1 MRKHITTKIKR
12 RRKRKKEG
20 NDLKQQY
27 ETKKTRTFQY
37 KSARLLRIKTF
48 LFSLIRSFL
57 SFELKVAVRKSY
69 KITKAKTK
77 LRKRDCL
84 P

>member
-1 MRKHITTKIKR
+1 M
-12 RRKRKKEG
+12 
-20 NDLKQQY
+20 KQQY

-48 LFSLIRSFL
+48 LFSLIRGFL
-57 SFELKVAVRKSY
+57 SFELKVAVRESY
-69 KITKAKTK
+69 KIRKAKGK
-77 LRKRDCL
+77 LCKRDCS